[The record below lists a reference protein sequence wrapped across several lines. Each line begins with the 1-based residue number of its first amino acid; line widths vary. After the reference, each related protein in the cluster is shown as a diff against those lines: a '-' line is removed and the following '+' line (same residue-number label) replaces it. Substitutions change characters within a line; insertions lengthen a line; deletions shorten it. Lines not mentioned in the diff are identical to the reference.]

1 MKRKKHMQDNNKL
14 REWMFILF
22 LVSIPVAFLGILWVG
37 LLYFLMC
44 ILDVVDSYKRNIQ
57 RDIRGYISIILNF
70 LISIMFCLMGIA
82 DMLLD

>member
-1 MKRKKHMQDNNKL
+1 MQNNNKL

-22 LVSIPVAFLGILWVG
+22 LVAIPVAWLGSIFGVG

-57 RDIRGYISIILNF
+57 RDIRGYISLILWF
-70 LISIMFCLMGIA
+70 LISIMFCFMGIA

>member
-1 MKRKKHMQDNNKL
+1 MQDNNKL

-22 LVSIPVAFLGILWVG
+22 LVSIPVAFLGSILWVG

-57 RDIRGYISIILNF
+57 RDIRGYISIILSF

-82 DMLLD
+82 DMLPD